1 MPYGLIYSKNP
12 SKGMPAFIYLL
23 SKQGYRRGGK
33 KFDLSLNDSLK
44 VAISPAP
51 GAKLNNLDA
60 VQEIIDNTDTLS

>member
-1 MPYGLIYSKNP
+1 
-12 SKGMPAFIYLL
+12 MPAFIYLL

-44 VAISPAP
+44 GAISPAP